1 MFLDVA
7 PSWQCGG
14 HRISWPLLLS
24 GCWILLTEG
33 RHALIHDCHLFITY
47 TVYWNILS
55 ILIITSYVLC
65 SYLIYI
71 YYIFSFLDLS
81 QNMSSCLIHVHIS
94 LQFFTLGLEPLGVRV
109 RRSAPISHCW
119 CSIKSQWRRTRQKM
133 DWLLFNE
140 SWSSYSWYSL
150 YREMLYTKM
159 CIYTYIYN
167 I

>member
-1 MFLDVA
+1 MAVRGSQNQLTAAAERLLDSA
-7 PSWQCGG
+7 YRGQACADPW
-14 HRISWPLLLS
+14 LS
-24 GCWILLTEG
+24 PIY
-33 RHALIHDCHLFITY
+33 HIY
-47 TVYWNILS
+47 S
-55 ILIITSYVLC
+55 ILKYIEYIDNYIICVMQLFD
-65 SYLIYI
+65 IYI